1 MNDAYAVCLRIEQ
14 ALLTCVCWHVVCLP
28 AGIEIKNPELLL
40 NPGNTSKRGEGD
52 LLSIAMKLRLRHL
65 PPMDMQ
71 F

>member
-1 MNDAYAVCLRIEQ
+1 
-14 ALLTCVCWHVVCLP
+14 VCWHCVCLL

-40 NPGNTSKRGEGD
+40 TAGNSSERGEGD